1 MILLAVE
8 EEAAE
13 HRSLAHIYVAIDGE
27 VGYVSVLTESKVLE
41 LNLTVGAVYIEC
53 QVFAFGICDS
63 YIVDYYPVFIAVTL
77 YGYLD
82 TTVAAGSSLVQC
94 NLGDA
99 SQCRCYYA
107 RFCSLVFASIFGCLH
122 ETGNFRELRVCTC
135 WINTHTVEC
144 KAEFLLAVE
153 GLHLCHLVGSFFS
166 VNFIPVGEIC
176 RVECLL
182 LQGTCLNELDA
193 VEVTVLC
200 YFYLHIAL
208 SSFIYSSIVLNVFVS
223 RSCFT
228 DGEGSTILLVAIV
241 HDGND
246 VSG

>member
-27 VGYVSVLTESKVLE
+27 VGNVCVLTEVEVLE
-41 LNLTVGAVYIEC
+41 LNLAVGAVYFESQILTASC
-53 QVFAFGICDS
+53 FDT
-63 YIVDYYPVFIAVTL
+63 YIVDYHPVFIAVAL
-77 YGYLD
+77 YRYLD
-82 TTVAAGSSLVQC
+82 ATLAAGGSLVEG

-99 SQCRCYYA
+99 SQWRCYNV
-107 RFCSLVFASIFGCLH
+107 RFCCLVIARVFGCLH
-122 ETGNFRELRVCTC
+122 ETCNLWELRVGTC
-135 WINTHTVEC
+135 WINAYTVEC
-144 KAEFLLAVE
+144 KAQVFLAVE
-153 GLHLCHLVGSFFS
+153 GFHLYHFVCSFTVVDF
-166 VNFIPVGEIC
+166 FPVGEVC

-193 VEVTVLC
+193 VEVTVSC
-200 YFYLHIAL
+200 YFNLHVAL
-208 SSFIYSSIVLNVFVS
+208 IGFVYGSIVLDVFIFR
-223 RSCFT
+223 RSFT
-228 DGEGSTILLVAIV
+228 DGESSTILLVAIV